1 MTLSQSTVSGA
12 LAGAGLAFAVCMFND
27 ISFSDCLYRMG
38 VLAIGGG
45 WVGFLLAWLNDIL
58 PRENQHKGHIQ

>member
-1 MTLSQSTVSGA
+1 MTLSQATSSGA
-12 LAGAGLAFAVCMFND
+12 LAGAGLAFAVCMVND
-27 ISFSDCLYRMG
+27 IGLTDSMFRMG

-58 PRENQHKGHIQ
+58 PKANHHKGKVL